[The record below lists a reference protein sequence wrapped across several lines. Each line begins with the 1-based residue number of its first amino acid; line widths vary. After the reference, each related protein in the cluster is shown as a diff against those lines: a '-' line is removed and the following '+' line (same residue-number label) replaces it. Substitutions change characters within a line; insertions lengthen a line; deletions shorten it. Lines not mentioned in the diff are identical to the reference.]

1 MGQTGFMLSPQLS
14 RQRQFLRTGLSV
26 LLLFGLSLAVVAGTA
41 LPATAATTPQ
51 LVCSS
56 TRLKFGWVAV
66 GTSESQLV
74 VLTNTGSTPVAL
86 AGVAVVG
93 AEFNTLGTGL
103 PKSLAAG
110 QTATVKVT
118 FAPTAA
124 GWVAGRLIFSSNAT
138 NPSLILTIRGTGVKK
153 EPVTASPASLSFGQ
167 VPVGTT
173 AKLTVN
179 LTNHCLCTQTL
190 SALQVVDGVFAVT
203 KPALPLTLTRGQ
215 TMAMTV
221 TFTPA
226 AAGPNGGSVMIDGP
240 FVNVPLSGTGTATTA
255 GGVLSVT
262 PGSVNFGSVELGTT
276 GTQTSSLTATGGAV
290 TVTSASSSNGQFSI
304 SGASFPVTIPSG
316 QSVSFGVVFA
326 PKNAGA
332 ASANLSFGST
342 SGTTKTVEA
351 LTGTATMPYITLS
364 WSPSTSQVAGYNIY
378 RSASSSGPFSRLNS
392 ALDTGTSYVD
402 NSVGVAATYF
412 YATTAVN
419 SNGQESSYSNLAQVN
434 IP

>member
-1 MGQTGFMLSPQLS
+1 MLSPHLS
-14 RQRQFLRTGLSV
+14 RQPQSLRKGLSV
-26 LLLFGLSLAVVAGTA
+26 LLFLFSVSLAIVAGTA
-41 LPATAATTPQ
+41 LPATATTPQ

-138 NPSLILTIRGTGVKK
+138 NPNLILPIRGTGVKK
-153 EPVTASPASLSFGQ
+153 EPVSAAPASLSFGQ

-173 AKLTVN
+173 AKLTAN
-179 LTNHCLCTQTL
+179 LKNNCLCAQTL

-203 KPALPLTLTRGQ
+203 TPQLPITLARGQ
-215 TMAMTV
+215 TIAMTV
-221 TFTPA
+221 TFTPTA
-226 AAGPNGGSVMIDGP
+226 PGPNGGSVMIDGP
-240 FVNVPLSGTGTATTA
+240 YVNVPLSGTGTATTA

-276 GTQTSSLTATGGAV
+276 DTQTSSLTATGGPV
-290 TVTSASSSNGQFSI
+290 TVTSAASSNGQFAI
-304 SGASFPVTIPSG
+304 SGVSLPVTVPAG
-316 QSVSFGVVFA
+316 QSISFGVVFA

-332 ASANLSFGST
+332 ASASLSFASS

-351 LTGTATMPYITLS
+351 LAGTATMPYITLS

-392 ALDTGTSYVD
+392 TLDTSTSFVD
-402 NSVGVAATYF
+402 NSVGVGATYY